1 MLTEQYRYKIRQP
14 TGRDPSIL
22 SHYVALLFVGLR
34 SCHSGCAQQA
44 LPECSAHQYYSF
56 RPYSGYH
63 LSGLFPD
70 GNTCWLLYQ
79 PVWLSPW
86 RGLLVRSLFGIGASA
101 FYPGCCGGQFLSIPA
116 LSFHYRVRFG
126 VPGNSRHLM
135 LPNWVPKET
144 ATSRLNLSQSFNG
157 LGGNFATLCIR
168 AVPLQPDR
176 RGRQCG
182 GALYHSGYSGAGDS
196 SGFLTCRFTGNQTCG
211 NSRR

>member
-1 MLTEQYRYKIRQP
+1 MPYEYVNRTTDRNKSDKRQEISCP
-14 TGRDPSIL
+14 VH

-86 RGLLVRSLFGIGASA
+86 RGLRSAPLWCGRFAL
-101 FYPGCCGGQFLSIPA
+101 YPGCCGGQFLSIPA
-116 LSFHYRVRFG
+116 LPFHYRVRFG
-126 VPGNSRHLM
+126 VSGNSR
-135 LPNWVPKET
+135 
-144 ATSRLNLSQSFNG
+144 QS
-157 LGGNFATLCIR
+157 LCYR
-168 AVPLQPDR
+168 
-176 RGRQCG
+176 
-182 GALYHSGYSGAGDS
+182 
-196 SGFLTCRFTGNQTCG
+196 TGCQG
-211 NSRR
+211 NSYQPTELIAVV